1 MGSERDSRIP
11 RYRARRAGS
20 ESRHVTHPSLPLC
33 GKLGRVEESPWL
45 FFDTR
50 PAARS
55 LLQASLLL
63 LDRVSPTDGSWNEGR
78 DPPTLRLHAFLQP
91 SPELV
96 ERDLLVPQLAPLLL
110 ARHDDPGWQMAKPDG
125 RLAAI
130 HALPTRPARAERLD
144 LAFSKEL
151 VVRYRNMHDS
161 EPRDRIH
168 GQGGSA

>member
-1 MGSERDSRIP
+1 MSVVD
-11 RYRARRAGS
+11 ARFAS
-20 ESRHVTHPSLPLC
+20 QE
-33 GKLGRVEESPWL
+33 
-45 FFDTR
+45 F
-50 PAARS
+50 
-55 LLQASLLL
+55 LQTPFLL
-63 LDRVSPTDGSWNEGR
+63 LDRVSPTDGSWNAGR

-96 ERDLLVPQLAPLLL
+96 ERDLLVSQLAPLLL
-110 ARHDDPGWQMAKPDG
+110 ACHDDPGWQMAKPDG

-130 HALPTRPARAERLD
+130 HVLPAWPARAERLD
-144 LAFSKEL
+144 LALGKEL